1 MQMMKQQRKSKVL
14 TLENI
19 DFLLLAALLISFFL
33 HYRINGFMVML
44 VLIFAVVK
52 VLAKRNLFKG
62 SAGLLFFPALFLTL
76 LLGQLYTENVKE
88 GWTLIERNISLLA
101 LPFAVKGVVD
111 LTHFQ
116 RRVLMNLF
124 IASAAFTGLVC
135 LSIATV
141 NSVQTGS
148 IYVIP
153 NNTHFLYNTF
163 MHHRLTDPIGLHAVY
178 FGLSVALANG
188 VVLYNIISPGK
199 KVQKRIGLGL
209 LFVFF
214 TVLLYLL
221 KSANIAFGFSIV
233 SLVIIL
239 DRYGRSIFSSRAKLS
254 VGMLILL
261 AFSFFTF
268 KTIQTKLENFSFSHE
283 MADEQMTPLG
293 IRLSIWECTW
303 QVIQENWLLGTGT
316 GDSQD
321 ELVKKYY
328 ANNFVIG
335 YRDDFNAHNMYLQ
348 YWMSNGLPMLLLF
361 VGALVM
367 LFQRAIKNRNSIFF
381 GFVLLFTL
389 FSFTESTMRTQKGLL
404 FFVLFAALFYWCPK
418 WMITKTDE
426 A

>member
-1 MQMMKQQRKSKVL
+1 MKQPINNRVL

-44 VLIFAVVK
+44 VLIFALVK
-52 VLAKRNLFKG
+52 VVAKRNLLKG
-62 SAGLLFFPALFLTL
+62 SVGLLFFPVLFVALLI
-76 LLGQLYTENVKE
+76 GQFYTENLKE
-88 GWTLIERNISLLA
+88 GWILIERNISLLA
-101 LPFAVKGVVD
+101 LPFAAKGVVD

-116 RRVLMNLF
+116 RRVLMNVF
-124 IASAAFTGLVC
+124 IASAAITGLVC

-141 NSVQTGS
+141 HALQTGS
-148 IYVIP
+148 IYIIP

-178 FGLSVALANG
+178 FGLYVALANS
-188 VVLYNIISPGK
+188 VVLYHIVSPGI

-221 KSANIAFGFSIV
+221 KSANIAFGFSVV
-233 SLVIIL
+233 SLVIML
-239 DRYGRSIFSSRAKLS
+239 DRFGRSIFRSRAKLS
-254 VGMLILL
+254 VGIIILL
-261 AFSFFTF
+261 AFSVFTF

-303 QVIQENWLLGTGT
+303 QVIRENWLLGTGT

-348 YWMSNGLPMLLLF
+348 YWMSNGLIMLMLF
-361 VGALVM
+361 VGALAV
-367 LFQRAIKNRNSIFF
+367 LFRRAFKNRNSIFF
-381 GFVLLFTL
+381 GFVFLFAL

-404 FFVLFAALFYWCPK
+404 FFVLFAALFYWCPT
-418 WMITKTDE
+418 WMMTKTDE
-426 A
+426 K